1 MRRCTA
7 FPWLAVAPSVHGGHG
22 GTAPA
27 GHAPSPP
34 PHPPPHPPPVWS
46 LRRSAT
52 VSAAVAVA
60 ALALAGEA
68 AAQDLYVRGGAG
80 LDRASQTGISDWS
93 CSGSTPVPSYD
104 CAAGNEASP
113 LRPLRDFEIAPVFE
127 LDTGSALVP
136 EVRIERIPEY
146 SPDFALEGRA
156 NVDDAGGRRP
166 GSAQRSPLSELLA
179 PLADLPAIGG
189 FETGSLSPF
198 IGGGLGA
205 VRMRTGEARISFPK
219 GGTIVPGEGRVGRA
233 WTVTAGL
240 AVTMGSR
247 STLELAWRYSDL
259 GTVGTGQGSGRVEW
273 RERGTGT
280 TLNPAPTSV
289 ETRTHGFR
297 LSLRYGF

>member
-1 MRRCTA
+1 MV
-7 FPWLAVAPSVHGGHG
+7 LAAI
-22 GTAPA
+22 
-27 GHAPSPP
+27 
-34 PHPPPHPPPVWS
+34 
-46 LRRSAT
+46 
-52 VSAAVAVA
+52 AVA
-60 ALALAGEA
+60 AFALADEA
-68 AAQDLYVRGGAG
+68 SAQDLYVRGGEAG
-80 LDRASQTGISDWS
+80 LDRTSRTEMSDWG

-127 LDTGSALVP
+127 PDTGSALAP
-136 EVRIERIPEY
+136 EVGIERIPEY
-146 SPDFALEGRA
+146 RPGFALAGRA
-156 NVDDAGGRRP
+156 NVDDPGGRQP
-166 GSAQRSPLSELLA
+166 GSARRSPLSELLA

-189 FETGSLSPF
+189 FETRYLSPF

-205 VRMRTGEARISFPK
+205 VRMRTGDARMSFPK

-240 AVTMGSR
+240 AMAMGGQ

-273 RERGTGT
+273 RERSSGT

>member
-7 FPWLAVAPSVHGGHG
+7 FPSVAVAPSVHG

-27 GHAPSPP
+27 GHAPGPP
-34 PHPPPHPPPVWS
+34 PHPPRVRTS
-46 LRRSAT
+46 RRSAI
-52 VSAAVAVA
+52 VSAAIAVA

-68 AAQDLYVRGGAG
+68 SAQDLYVRGGAG
-80 LDRASQTGISDWS
+80 LDRTSQTEISDWS
-93 CSGSTPVPSYD
+93 CSGGTPVPSYD

-127 LDTGSALVP
+127 PDTGSALAP
-136 EVRIERIPEY
+136 EVRNERIPEY
-146 SPDFALEGRA
+146 RPDFALQGGA
-156 NVDDAGGRRP
+156 NVNDAGGRRP
-166 GSAQRSPLSELLA
+166 GPAQHSPLSELLA
-179 PLADLPAIGG
+179 PLTDLPSVGG
-189 FETGSLSPF
+189 LETVSLSPF

-205 VRMRTGEARISFPK
+205 VRMRTGEARMSFPK

-259 GTVGTGQGSGRVEW
+259 GTVGTGRGSGRVEW
-273 RERGTGT
+273 RERSSGT

-289 ETRTHGFR
+289 ETRTHGIR